1 MKIESVVHK
10 DLNKIYKLEKQTFGN
25 DAFSKDMLSKL
36 ITQDAFFLKLV
47 LNKKIIGFIIAL
59 HDEKDRINIINLLI
73 SKQYRRNGYGTIL
86 LKRSIDIF
94 KKLDEIDRI
103 VLNVKVT
110 NSIAI
115 DLYRKF
121 NFKIVDEVE
130 NYYSQM
136 ENAYLM
142 ELKLYNFL

>member
-36 ITQDAFFLKLV
+36 ITQDAYFLKLV

-73 SKQYRRNGYGTIL
+73 SKKYRRNGYGTIL

-121 NFKIVDEVE
+121 NFKIIDEVE